1 MRPQRTSRVATQA
14 TPTNGST
21 MNNTGIC
28 ASARDGVGWHLARE
42 SEVDQSNRSKRN
54 RLLASAL
61 AVLLVAASASPA
73 LATSCQRWRRLTEDQ
88 RWDRIYRMID
98 DAITSQRS
106 RQYQVNRAAI
116 GRCLETKVEPM
127 YWEFEDTCSNP
138 STARS
143 QAINRIFKNYIWSC
157 L

>member
-1 MRPQRTSRVATQA
+1 M
-14 TPTNGST
+14 
-21 MNNTGIC
+21 
-28 ASARDGVGWHLARE
+28 L
-42 SEVDQSNRSKRN
+42 N
-54 RLLASAL
+54 RLLATVL
-61 AVLLVAASASPA
+61 AVSVVAMTASPA
-73 LATSCQRWRRLTEDQ
+73 FATSCQRWRRLTEDQ

-106 RQYQVNRAAI
+106 RQFQVNRAAI
-116 GRCLETKVEPM
+116 GRCLEGQVESM
-127 YWEFEDTCSNP
+127 YWDFDDTCQNP

>member
-1 MRPQRTSRVATQA
+1 MSNRVLTILLACFVVATMA
-14 TPTNGST
+14 N
-21 MNNTGIC
+21 
-28 ASARDGVGWHLARE
+28 
-42 SEVDQSNRSKRN
+42 
-54 RLLASAL
+54 
-61 AVLLVAASASPA
+61 PA
-73 LATSCQRWRRLTEDQ
+73 FATSCQRWRRLAEDQ
-88 RWDRIYRMID
+88 RWDRIYQMID

-116 GRCLETKVEPM
+116 GRCLEGKVEAM
-127 YWEFEDTCSNP
+127 YWEFEDTCSNA

>member
-1 MRPQRTSRVATQA
+1 MPT
-14 TPTNGST
+14 TPNR
-21 MNNTGIC
+21 ILIAALVVC
-28 ASARDGVGWHLARE
+28 FAAIAS
-42 SEVDQSNRSKRN
+42 
-54 RLLASAL
+54 
-61 AVLLVAASASPA
+61 SPA
-73 LATSCQRWRRLTEDQ
+73 SATSCQRWRRLSEDQ

-116 GRCLETKVEPM
+116 GRCLEGKVEAM
-127 YWEFEDTCSNP
+127 YWEFDDTCANP